1 MRMLRYAL
9 FLFMLA
15 RAQASGAGD
24 SGGSAAAL
32 HRQIYRRWQNLQ
44 HSRER
49 VLFALLS
56 LSLLYSSLHIVALYL
71 IVYLQPLFPP
81 NQKEGDAARAPSDAA
96 SCAVLLQRRP
106 HSGRRPRPEL
116 LLLLCIQRA
125 RAEGTNTIRDSRP
138 LWSYVCLIGL
148 TL

>member
-1 MRMLRYAL
+1 MLETVEDPLQLSTVKYTVDGRTYSTLENEYSLL
-9 FLFMLA
+9 FSLP
-15 RAQASGAGD
+15 
-24 SGGSAAAL
+24 
-32 HRQIYRRWQNLQ
+32 
-44 HSRER
+44 
-49 VLFALLS
+49 